1 MVYRPVC
8 HRAIQYPRCPDAKY
22 PDPRHIRRH
31 IRGPA
36 PGLPLILSPRVAFA
50 ILMLVF
56 SIFGAIEYSR
66 MTGSKSTLLRLFDIV
81 ATALPPFFV
90 LMAVKATGLSTTT
103 IAWGAGSVCFL
114 YPFFRMGAQLYVKSP
129 AP

>member
-1 MVYRPVC
+1 MPNILT
-8 HRAIQYPRCPDAKY
+8 RAISGAIYVALL
-22 PDPRHIRRH
+22 
-31 IRGPA
+31 
-36 PGLPLILSPRVAFA
+36 PGCLILSPRVAFA

-66 MTGSKSTLLRLFDIV
+66 MTGSKSTLLRLFDIIV